1 MGSTSVDTV
10 AQSSNATYNRPKTR
24 QRVHKAPPVLD
35 VPDIDEDAAERKR
48 VLNVLAQRR
57 YRERKREARTKS
69 KDSKPRDDLS
79 TVDGIRPASSSH
91 PDGSA
96 SSVSPSD
103 APRTSVPPNDLL
115 LTSDLDLDLEMPWD
129 PVSLEPTSVSTL
141 AETFPCVPFETI
153 MWDSLS
159 PPSSS
164 SPAGSSSGFSSNL
177 ISNST
182 AISSSN
188 RSNLGTPATS
198 SPGEPFAPPVPVDDF
213 TDRYLLPMADLTL
226 LRAFLSIADRLG
238 CASELWSPTSNSP
251 FNKGGGTPAALL
263 PPSFRPTP
271 TQVQLPHH
279 PMLDFLPWPSVR
291 DRIIS
296 IFNMPEALRPPGA
309 RDALAPIQFAYDL
322 EDEAEGVRIWGGD
335 PYDATGWEIGQTFF
349 ERWWFIFDRDV
360 VAQSNRL
367 REIRGA
373 ARLHLRGPRSGNL
386 KYNAPSDGPNAVT
399 WGVFPGKEIVQ
410 PTIVEGISFVAWK
423 DEAFRLGLDWA
434 HCFEQS
440 SPSRVLVELNNDFH
454 QQREI
459 FDLFEGLSVK
469 EYDDIKPVAKDVAP
483 DAVSAP
489 TNGTTNGIAV
499 PAA

>member
-1 MGSTSVDTV
+1 MGSTSVDTI

-57 YRERKREARTKS
+57 YRERKREARAKS
-69 KDSKPRDDLS
+69 KDTKQQDDLSTLDDLS
-79 TVDGIRPASSSH
+79 TVDGIRPPASSSH
-91 PDGSA
+91 PDGS
-96 SSVSPSD
+96 VSPSD
-103 APRTSVPPNDLL
+103 ASRTSVSPNDLM
-115 LTSDLDLDLEMPWD
+115 LTSELDFGLDMPWD
-129 PVSLEPTSVSTL
+129 PVSLEPTSVTTL
-141 AETFPCVPFETI
+141 EETFPGVPFEAI

-159 PPSSS
+159 TPSSS
-164 SPAGSSSGFSSNL
+164 SPTGSSSGLSSNL
-177 ISNST
+177 VANST
-182 AISSSN
+182 VIASIS
-188 RSNLGTPATS
+188 RSNLGTPAAS
-198 SPGEPFAPPVPVDDF
+198 SPGEPFAPPAPVDDF
-213 TDRYLLPMADLTL
+213 TDRYLLPIADLTL

-263 PPSFRPTP
+263 PPNFRPTP
-271 TQVQLPHH
+271 TQMQLPHH

-296 IFNMPEALRPPGA
+296 IFNMPEAMRPPGA

-335 PYDATGWEIGQTFF
+335 PYDATGWEVGQTFF

-373 ARLHLRGPRSGNL
+373 ARLHLRGPR
-386 KYNAPSDGPNAVT
+386 
-399 WGVFPGKEIVQ
+399 
-410 PTIVEGISFVAWK
+410 VE
-423 DEAFRLGLDWA
+423 ELG
-434 HCFEQS
+434 
-440 SPSRVLVELNNDFH
+440 
-454 QQREI
+454 
-459 FDLFEGLSVK
+459 G
-469 EYDDIKPVAKDVAP
+469 
-483 DAVSAP
+483 
-489 TNGTTNGIAV
+489 
-499 PAA
+499 

>member
-296 IFNMPEALRPPGA
+296 IFNMPEAMRPPGA
-309 RDALAPIQFAYDL
+309 RDALAPIKFAYDL

-335 PYDATGWEIGQTFF
+335 PYDATGWEVGQTFF

-373 ARLHLRGPRSGNL
+373 ARLHLRGPR
-386 KYNAPSDGPNAVT
+386 
-399 WGVFPGKEIVQ
+399 
-410 PTIVEGISFVAWK
+410 VE
-423 DEAFRLGLDWA
+423 ELG
-434 HCFEQS
+434 
-440 SPSRVLVELNNDFH
+440 
-454 QQREI
+454 
-459 FDLFEGLSVK
+459 G
-469 EYDDIKPVAKDVAP
+469 
-483 DAVSAP
+483 
-489 TNGTTNGIAV
+489 
-499 PAA
+499 

>member
-1 MGSTSVDTV
+1 MGSTGVDSV

-24 QRVHKAPPVLD
+24 QRVQKAPPVLD

-69 KDSKPRDDLS
+69 KDTKQQDDLS
-79 TVDGIRPASSSH
+79 AVDGIQPPASSSH
-91 PDGSA
+91 PDGSL
-96 SSVSPSD
+96 SSVSPPD
-103 APRTSVPPNDLL
+103 APRTSVSPNDLL
-115 LTSDLDLDLEMPWD
+115 LTSGLDLGLDMPWNA
-129 PVSLEPTSVSTL
+129 VSLEPTSVSTL
-141 AETFPCVPFETI
+141 AETFPCASFETI

-159 PPSSS
+159 TPSSS
-164 SPAGSSSGFSSNL
+164 SPPGSSSSLSSNL
-177 ISNST
+177 IANST
-182 AISSSN
+182 AMSSIN
-188 RSNLGTPATS
+188 RSHLGTPAAP

-238 CASELWSPTSNSP
+238 CATELWSPT
-251 FNKGGGTPAALL
+251 
-263 PPSFRPTP
+263 
-271 TQVQLPHH
+271 
-279 PMLDFLPWPSVR
+279 
-291 DRIIS
+291 

-373 ARLHLRGPRSGNL
+373 ARLHLRGPR
-386 KYNAPSDGPNAVT
+386 
-399 WGVFPGKEIVQ
+399 
-410 PTIVEGISFVAWK
+410 VE
-423 DEAFRLGLDWA
+423 ELG
-434 HCFEQS
+434 
-440 SPSRVLVELNNDFH
+440 
-454 QQREI
+454 
-459 FDLFEGLSVK
+459 G
-469 EYDDIKPVAKDVAP
+469 
-483 DAVSAP
+483 
-489 TNGTTNGIAV
+489 
-499 PAA
+499 